1 MTSRFYDYF
10 RNPKL
15 SEVITGMRYLT
26 VLDTT
31 NSMFTVPHGDDVKS
45 LSKHTNNRVFRTI
58 LNAHERTLHVIE

>member
-1 MTSRFYDYF
+1 
-10 RNPKL
+10 
-15 SEVITGMRYLT
+15 MRYLT